1 MKNNIVLIGFM
12 GAGKT
17 EVGRILAK
25 NAGLNFIDLDFLIE
39 THEGMAISEIF
50 KRKGEDY
57 FRKLETEILKGIET
71 KKNDIFRAIEKYI
84 DTTKTRNAKNTKR
97 NTPVNKAKTA
107 VKLQDSENIIVSD
120 RTRPWVIS
128 TGGGM
133 PVFNG
138 NMKLLKNI
146 GTVLYLKAG
155 ARTIYERIKTESHRP
170 VLGDG
175 GFGERDIEDKLVER
189 EKFYG
194 KADIIIYTEG
204 LTMHGVADEI
214 NIFLG

>member
-1 MKNNIVLIGFM
+1 MRAIKINMKNNIVLIGFM

-57 FRKLETEILKGIET
+57 FRKLETEILREI
-71 KKNDIFRAIEKYI
+71 KKNKGDVLNAAAKYMDI
-84 DTTKTRNAKNTKR
+84 
-97 NTPVNKAKTA
+97 TA
-107 VKLQDSENIIVSD
+107 DSESLPISGEG
-120 RTRPWVIS
+120 RPWVIS

-133 PVFNG
+133 PVFND
-138 NMKLLKNI
+138 NMKILKNI
-146 GTVLYLKAG
+146 GLIIYLKADPK
-155 ARTIYERIKTESHRP
+155 TIYGRIKTESHRP
-170 VLGDG
+170 VLGPS
-175 GFGERDIEDKLVER
+175 GFSEKSVSDKLNER
-189 EKFYG
+189 EKFYR

-214 NIFLG
+214 GIFSDTFRKSNRE